1 MKNYIILLV
10 ILISFSACTKPD
22 NRKVVDKTKDA
33 SEVKKESNIVAI
45 ADLPFVIDSTS
56 YMIHPIGNYTTQKN
70 RSKYLGSS
78 GSYSS
83 DNISITN
90 YSKNRISGSISN
102 VKFQHIDSNELTSL
116 TKEIINIHSI
126 NFLREVY
133 KKTENG
139 YFIYNVTDKD
149 TNADEDFD
157 YNDLESLYISNLN
170 GTNFRKL
177 SPNGQD
183 LVTWK
188 TILEANKLYFKTIED
203 IDGNGEFD
211 KKDKTHYFYL
221 DLSLPNSNV
230 VEYHP
235 I

>member
-1 MKNYIILLV
+1 MKNYIIILV
-10 ILISFSACTKPD
+10 ILISISACTKQD
-22 NRKVVDKTKDA
+22 NRKVVDETKDV
-33 SEVKKESNIVAI
+33 SEVKKESKTVAI
-45 ADLPFVIDSTS
+45 AELPFVIDSTS
-56 YMIHPIGNYTTQKN
+56 YMIHLIGNYTTHKR
-70 RSKYLGSS
+70 RSEYIGSS

-83 DNISITN
+83 DDISFTN
-90 YSKNRISGSISN
+90 FSKNRISGNISN
-102 VKFQHIDSNELTSL
+102 VKFQHIDSNELKSL
-116 TKEIINIHSI
+116 TKNILNIHSM

-139 YFIYNVTDKD
+139 YFVYNLTDKD
-149 TNADEDFD
+149 TNADGELD

-170 GTNFRKL
+170 GTEFRKL

-221 DLSLPNSNV
+221 DLNNVGSKV